1 MPRDPR
7 EYGLTPE
14 DRLHE
19 IDRKFGRERRDSVL
33 ARLDQVIA
41 PSEKILG
48 AILFISRQGQ
58 IADIEAM
65 VALANEDPQRL
76 LDSAQVVDE
85 RR

>member
-7 EYGLTPE
+7 EYGLTPG

-19 IDRKFGRERRDSVL
+19 IDRKFGRERRDAVQALL
-33 ARLDQVIA
+33 ARVRA

-48 AILFISRQGQ
+48 AIVFISRAAQLS
-58 IADIEAM
+58 DVEAM

>member
-1 MPRDPR
+1 MPRDPC

-19 IDRKFGRERRDSVL
+19 IDRKFGRDRRESVL
-33 ARLDQVIA
+33 ALLSQVRA
-41 PSEKILG
+41 RSDKILG
-48 AILFISRQGQ
+48 AIVFIARLGQ
-58 IADIEAM
+58 LADVAEM
-65 VALANEDPQRL
+65 VALSNEDPQRL